1 MALTPY
7 PKTKNLST
15 ACLQLSDNSG
25 NAVYACFLGS
35 NGVIDKN
42 FDVIQMLVLA
52 NSSQSALEGTM
63 GDQLSYSNPVSMNV
77 TASLENGTITF
88 IAGENNTVDVNTIP
102 KLGFNL
108 SFAIRV
114 MNVMSPFEGKQ
125 IGPGV
130 NVGAFTGLPQQ
141 LSMPV
146 EDCTGNDNIY
156 LFRGADG
163 LHASFGAQFALVWTW
178 HVVAF
183 SLSIFF
189 FLVMLRY
196 NDFNRTILQILAQ
209 NPDLTIVG
217 WKKNILDK
225 NSGAPKLLILQKL
238 DNGQKENTE
247 ATVSDLPSAQDARI
261 NKQEG
266 QLQAANIDDV
276 RDMLVATRKEAL
288 PTDEL
293 NAMSAKGS
301 ISAVVVAQSEGARQ
315 VQVITLSQ
323 LQQLLAQPV
332 ATAESTRKESIEEES
347 DSIVQIGQLKIHD
360 FIHSPANSPTPKAH
374 GSAKFKELQEFWES
388 RKDEDDILDAYD
400 RS

>member
-1 MALTPY
+1 
-7 PKTKNLST
+7 
-15 ACLQLSDNSG
+15 
-25 NAVYACFLGS
+25 
-35 NGVIDKN
+35 
-42 FDVIQMLVLA
+42 MLVLA

-88 IAGENNTVDVNTIP
+88 IAGENNTIDVSTIP

-114 MNVMSPFEGKQ
+114 MNVMSPIQ
-125 IGPGV
+125 DNDVGPGV
-130 NVGAFTGLPQQ
+130 NIGAFTGLPQQ

-163 LHASFGAQFALVWTW
+163 LHASFGTQFALVWTW

-189 FLVMLRY
+189 FLLMLRF
-196 NDFNRTILQILAQ
+196 NDFNR
-209 NPDLTIVG
+209 TIVG

-225 NSGAPKLLILQKL
+225 KSGAPKLLILQKL
-238 DNGQKENTE
+238 DNDSSKEQNENNE

-261 NKQEG
+261 NKQDG
-266 QLQAANIDDV
+266 QLKAANIDDV
-276 RDMLVATRKEAL
+276 REILVATRREAL
-288 PTDEL
+288 PTDDL

-301 ISAVVVAQSEGARQ
+301 ISAVVVAQSDGARQ

-332 ATAESTRKESIEEES
+332 ATAESTRKVSIEEES
-347 DSIVQIGQLKIHD
+347 DSIVQVGPLKIQD
-360 FIHSPANSPTPKAH
+360 FIHSPSISPTTNAH

-388 RKDEDDILDAYD
+388 RKDENDVLDDYD